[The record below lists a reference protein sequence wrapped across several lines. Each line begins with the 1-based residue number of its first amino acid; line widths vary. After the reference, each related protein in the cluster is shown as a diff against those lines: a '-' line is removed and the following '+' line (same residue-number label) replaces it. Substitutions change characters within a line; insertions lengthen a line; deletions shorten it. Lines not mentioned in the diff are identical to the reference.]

1 LRLHPTKQVGDMHIA
16 SVENTAAAIRVTVQ
30 RLTRLL
36 VGSPSVNVERIV
48 PAKHAPVAEPEYS
61 LVGCFSQPELRIP

>member
-1 LRLHPTKQVGDMHIA
+1 VGDMHIA
-16 SVENTAAAIRVTVQ
+16 SVENTAAAIHVTVQ

-36 VGSPSVNVERIV
+36 VGSPSVNVERIAPV
-48 PAKHAPVAEPEYS
+48 KHAPVAELEYS